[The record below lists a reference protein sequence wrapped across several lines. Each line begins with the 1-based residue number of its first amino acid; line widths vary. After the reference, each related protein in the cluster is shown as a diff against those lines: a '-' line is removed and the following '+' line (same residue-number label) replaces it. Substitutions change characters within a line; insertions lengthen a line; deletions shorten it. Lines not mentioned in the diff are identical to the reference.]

1 MQCEVKMPDSKS
13 KKVEGIQEFSPV
25 VSEELP
31 SKVYVPSDLDKEQ
44 MYQEYRRGN
53 SLKSIAEKW
62 NLTEKSLQKYKKDY
76 KWEARKAKDLE
87 EKQML
92 EKADVEHIARETY
105 SRLLKVVYK
114 LVTDFEKYVFE
125 GEDTGRPVPL
135 KILTDAVEK
144 LTKLHYFAANGGVER
159 TKSEHTVRN
168 VNERIDYAK
177 LAEIHLK
184 MKQLNPGYDEK
195 ALLKD
200 VVDAA
205 YKKNE

>member
-1 MQCEVKMPDSKS
+1 MSNSKD
-13 KKVEGIQEFSPV
+13 KKVEGIQEFSPI

-53 SLKSIAEKW
+53 SLKAIAEKW
-62 NLTEKSLQKYKKDY
+62 NLTEKSLQKYKKDH

-135 KILTDAVEK
+135 KVLTDAVEK

-184 MKQLNPGYDEK
+184 MKELNPGYDER

-205 YKKNE
+205 YKKKE